1 MIIST
6 PISLG
11 ELVDKISILIIKKK
25 NIEDNIK
32 LDLIN
37 KELDLLNNTINK
49 VVKEE
54 IIRDYLNQL
63 IDINFKLWQ
72 IEDDIRDCERKKN
85 FNENFVQL
93 ARSVYITNDKRAEI
107 KLKINKQFGSKI
119 VEVKSYNK
127 Y

>member
-1 MIIST
+1 MIIKT